1 MALSDTIIKNTPISN
16 IEKIFNY
23 KPAEINQLLIKWGT
37 NLLIT
42 VIIFV
47 VGFWLAKMA
56 ARTVRKVLQKS
67 NTDEGLVTFLTSL
80 TSMVL
85 KVLVV
90 VTGINQLGIEMTS
103 FVAIFGA
110 AGLAVGLAFSGTLSN
125 FAGGVMI
132 LAFKPF
138 KVGDTIKALTETG
151 TVKEILIFNTYLHTA
166 DNKVIILPNGPVANG
181 NIVNFTREQVRR
193 ADFSIGINYGNDLKL
208 VKDILHKIITEETRI
223 IQEPAPFVGV
233 GDLGVGTV
241 QMIVRVWVKTDDHPS
256 VTFFINEKIYKEFG
270 EANIAMPALS

>member
-1 MALSDTIIKNTPISN
+1 MALSDTIIKNSPISN

-42 VIIFV
+42 IIIFV

-103 FVAIFGA
+103 FVAILGA
-110 AGLAVGLAFSGTLSN
+110 AGLAVGMAFSGTLSN

-193 ADFSIGINYGNDLKL
+193 ADFSIGIDYGNDLKL
-208 VKDILHKIITEETRI
+208 VKDILHKIIAEEPRI
-223 IQEPAPFVGV
+223 IEEPAPFVGV

-241 QMIVRVWVKTDDHPS
+241 QMIVRVWVKTDDHAS
-256 VTFFINEKIYKEFG
+256 VTFFINEKIYQEFG
-270 EANIAMPALS
+270 DAKIAMPALS

>member
-1 MALSDTIIKNTPISN
+1 MALSDTIIHNSPISK
-16 IEKIFNY
+16 IEKIFDY
-23 KPAEINQLLIKWGT
+23 KPSEINQLLIKWGP
-37 NLLIT
+37 NLLVT

-47 VGFWLAKMA
+47 IGFWLAKMA

-90 VTGINQLGIEMTS
+90 ITGINQLGIEMTS
-103 FVAIFGA
+103 FVAILGA
-110 AGLAVGLAFSGTLSN
+110 AGLAVGMAFSGTLSN

-138 KVGDTIKALTETG
+138 KVGDTIKSLTETG
-151 TVKEILIFNTYLHTA
+151 TVKEILIFNTYLYTA
-166 DNKVIILPNGPVANG
+166 DNKVIVLPNGPVANG
-181 NIVNFTREQVRR
+181 NIVNYTREQVRR
-193 ADFSIGINYGNDLKL
+193 ADFSIGINYGNDLQL
-208 VKDILHKIITEETRI
+208 VKDILFKIIAEEARI
-223 IQEPAPFVGV
+223 IHEPAPFVGV

-241 QMIVRVWVKTDDHPS
+241 QMILRVWVKTDDHAA
-256 VTFFINEKIYKEFG
+256 VTFFINEKIYNEFG
-270 EANIAMPALS
+270 EAKIAMPALS

>member
-1 MALSDTIIKNTPISN
+1 MALSDTIIKNSPISN

-103 FVAIFGA
+103 FVAILGA
-110 AGLAVGLAFSGTLSN
+110 AGLAVGMAFSGTLSN

-193 ADFSIGINYGNDLKL
+193 ADFSIGIDYGNDLKL
-208 VKDILHKIITEETRI
+208 VKDILHKIIAEEPRI
-223 IQEPAPFVGV
+223 IEEPAPFVGV

-241 QMIVRVWVKTDDHPS
+241 QMIVRVWVKTDDHAS
-256 VTFFINEKIYKEFG
+256 VTFFINEKIYQEFG
-270 EANIAMPALS
+270 DAKIAMPALS

>member
-1 MALSDTIIKNTPISN
+1 
-16 IEKIFNY
+16 
-23 KPAEINQLLIKWGT
+23 
-37 NLLIT
+37 LIT

-103 FVAIFGA
+103 FVAILGA
-110 AGLAVGLAFSGTLSN
+110 AGLAVGMAFSGTLSN

-193 ADFSIGINYGNDLKL
+193 ADFSIGIDYGNDLKL
-208 VKDILHKIITEETRI
+208 VKDILHKIIAEEARI

-241 QMIVRVWVKTDDHPS
+241 QMIVRVWVKTDDHPL
-256 VTFFINEKIYKEFG
+256 VTFSINEKIYKEFG
-270 EANIAMPALS
+270 EAKIAMPALS

>member
-1 MALSDTIIKNTPISN
+1 MALSDTIIKNSPISN

-103 FVAIFGA
+103 FVAILGA
-110 AGLAVGLAFSGTLSN
+110 AGLAVGMAFSGTLSN

-193 ADFSIGINYGNDLKL
+193 ADFSIGIDYGNDLKL
-208 VKDILHKIITEETRI
+208 VKDILHKIIAEEPRI
-223 IQEPAPFVGV
+223 IEEPAPFVGV

-241 QMIVRVWVKTDDHPS
+241 QMILRVWVKTDDHAS
-256 VTFFINEKIYKEFG
+256 VTFFINEKIYQEFG
-270 EANIAMPALS
+270 DAKIAMPALS

>member
-1 MALSDTIIKNTPISN
+1 MALSDTIIKSTPISS

-42 VIIFV
+42 VVIFV

-103 FVAIFGA
+103 FVAILGA
-110 AGLAVGLAFSGTLSN
+110 AGLAIGMAFSGTLSN

-181 NIVNFTREQVRR
+181 NIVNYTREQVRR
-193 ADFSIGINYGNDLKL
+193 ADFIIGINYGNDLKL
-208 VKDILHKIITEETRI
+208 VKDILHKIISEETAI
-223 IQEPAPFVGV
+223 IQVPPPFVGV
-233 GDLGVGTV
+233 GDLGAGTV
-241 QMIVRVWVKTDDHPS
+241 QMIVRVWVKTDDHLS
-256 VTFFINEKIYKEFG
+256 VTFSINEKIYKEFG
-270 EANIAMPALS
+270 EAKIAMPALS

>member
-1 MALSDTIIKNTPISN
+1 MAFSDTIIKNSPISN

-42 VIIFV
+42 IIIFV

-103 FVAIFGA
+103 FVAILGA
-110 AGLAVGLAFSGTLSN
+110 AGLAVGMAFSGTLSN

-193 ADFSIGINYGNDLKL
+193 ADFSIGIDYGNDLKL
-208 VKDILHKIITEETRI
+208 VKDILHKIISEESRI
-223 IQEPAPFVGV
+223 IEEPAPFVGV
-233 GDLGVGTV
+233 GELGVGTV
-241 QMIVRVWVKTDDHPS
+241 QMIVRVWVKTDDHAS
-256 VTFFINEKIYKEFG
+256 VTFFINEKIYQEFG
-270 EANIAMPALS
+270 DAKIAMPALS